1 MHFLLLPIAM
11 EEAVIRA
18 SIIMILVRLI
28 VMMVICVDR
37 MDITAVTTGMAIPV
51 QQETIANRPIM
62 ADTIIEMLPNKSVS
76 VSTIIMGAK
85 TI

>member
-28 VMMVICVDR
+28 VMMAICVDK

-51 QQETIANRPIM
+51 QQETIASRPIM
-62 ADTIIEMLPNKSVS
+62 ADTIIEMLPNKSVF